1 MIDLRN
7 ISIRKSGQ
15 KLFDEFNFNIEAG
28 ENVLISGDNGSGK
41 TTLLEIIAGVIPVS
55 HGEVNYDFV
64 TGTNWE
70 ERYQQRKQAI
80 HYLSAEAALTRI
92 HQHDLFYQQRYYSLG
107 DDFVPSVKEFLGEKM
122 IEQVQKMKFPSSL
135 AIDHLLHLKL
145 TTLSNG
151 QQKRVMML
159 KNLAQQIPKVLV
171 LDYPFESLDRKSR
184 NDLIEFLEVLSTDHG
199 VQLIITDHDSELP
212 AVINRKVVLRNF
224 QIQEQSNFK
233 PTTRVPLQEVKSRN
247 DSLPP
252 VSPVVEFRKL
262 TIRYGDTTI
271 ISNLDW
277 TINKGER
284 WALAGKNGSG
294 KTTLFSLIYA
304 DHPLAYSQQV
314 FLFGKRRG
322 SGESIWDIKN
332 RISYVG
338 PEQMNFLDPKDKWLT
353 GRAYSLKGI
362 KTSND
367 EKLIPKAFGKL
378 IHFFEADLFIDRP
391 LRQLSSG
398 ELQLVFII
406 KSLLVPKELLLLD
419 EPFRFLDLNKKEKL
433 NQYLQ
438 LHLNNETTLVLITHD
453 EQDIKRWGSRIL
465 WF

>member
-1 MIDLRN
+1 MIELRK

-15 KLFDEFNFNIEAG
+15 KLFDDFSINIEQG
-28 ENVLISGDNGSGK
+28 DNILISGDNGSGK
-41 TTLLEIIAGVIPVS
+41 TTLLEIIAGVIPVTQ
-55 HGEVNYDFV
+55 GEVKYNFV
-64 TGTNWE
+64 SGTSWE

-107 DDFVPSVKEFLGEKM
+107 DEFVPNVKDFLGEDTVKQ
-122 IEQVQKMKFPSSL
+122 IQKIDFPSSL
-135 AIDHLLHLKL
+135 SIDHLLHLKL

-159 KNLAQQIPKVLV
+159 QNLAKQIPKVLL

-184 NDLIEFLEVLSTDHG
+184 NDLIDFLEVLSTQHG
-199 VQLIITDHDSELP
+199 VQLILTDHDSELP
-212 AVINRKVVLRNF
+212 AVINRKVVLKNF
-224 QIQEQSNFK
+224 KVQEQSSFK
-233 PTTRVPLQEVKSRN
+233 PKARVKLEEIKSRN

-304 DHPLAYSQQV
+304 DHPLAYSQRV

-322 SGESIWDIKN
+322 TGESIWDIKN

-338 PEQMNFLDPKDKWLT
+338 PEQMNFLDPKDKALS
-353 GRAYSLKGI
+353 GRVYCIKGI
-362 KTSND
+362 KNSD
-367 EKLIPKAFGKL
+367 EEKLVPEVFGKL
-378 IHFFEADLFIDRP
+378 IQFFEADGFINKP

-398 ELQLVFII
+398 QLQLVFIM

-419 EPFRFLDLNKKEKL
+419 EPFRFLDLNQKERL

-438 LHLNNETTLVLITHD
+438 LHLDQDTTLVLITHD
-453 EQDIKRWGSRIL
+453 EHDIKRWGSQIL
-465 WF
+465 RL

>member
-1 MIDLRN
+1 MIELRK

-15 KLFDEFNFNIEAG
+15 KLFNDFNFKIESDENI
-28 ENVLISGDNGSGK
+28 LISGDNGSGK
-41 TTLLEIIAGVIPVS
+41 TTLLEMIAGVIPVT
-55 HGEVNYDFV
+55 HGEVHYDFV
-64 TGTNWE
+64 TGTSWE
-70 ERYQQRKQAI
+70 ERYQQCKQAI

-92 HQHDLFYQQRYYSLG
+92 NQHDLFYQQRYYSLG
-107 DDFVPSVKEFLGEKM
+107 DEFVPMVEEFLGDEMVEK
-122 IEQVQKMKFPSSL
+122 IQRMKFPSSL
-135 AIDHLLHLKL
+135 AIDHLLKLKL

-159 KNLAQQIPKVLV
+159 QNLAKQIPKVLV

-184 NDLIEFLEVLSTDHG
+184 NDLIEFLEVLSIEHR
-199 VQLIITDHDSELP
+199 VQLILTDHDSELP
-212 AVINRKVVLRNF
+212 SVLNRKVVLDNF
-224 QIQEQSNFK
+224 QLHEQSNFK
-233 PTTRVPLQEVKSRN
+233 PTARLMLAEVKSRN

-252 VSPVVEFRKL
+252 DNPVVEFRKL

-271 ISNLDW
+271 INNLDW

-284 WALAGKNGSG
+284 WALVGKNGSG

-338 PEQMNFLDPKDKWLT
+338 PEQMNFLDPKDKALT
-353 GRAYSLKGI
+353 GRAYCLKGI
-362 KTSND
+362 KNPDEGNLTS
-367 EKLIPKAFGKL
+367 LIQ
-378 IHFFEADLFIDRP
+378 FFEAEEFIDKT

-398 ELQLVFII
+398 EVQLVFII

-419 EPFRFLDLNKKEKL
+419 EPFRFLDLNQKERL

-438 LHLNNETTLVLITHD
+438 LHLNEETTLVLITHD
-453 EQDIKRWGSRIL
+453 EHDMKRWGSQIL
-465 WF
+465 WL

>member
-1 MIDLRN
+1 MIKLRK

-15 KLFDEFNFNIEAG
+15 KLFTDFNFNIEAG
-28 ENVLISGDNGSGK
+28 ENILISGDNGSGK
-41 TTLLEIIAGVIPVS
+41 TTLLEVIAGVIPVT
-55 HGEVNYDFV
+55 HGEVHYDFV
-64 TGTNWE
+64 TGTSWE

-80 HYLSAEAALTRI
+80 HYLSAEAALTHI

-107 DDFVPSVKEFLGEKM
+107 DEFVPSVKEFLGEEM
-122 IEQVQKMKFPSSL
+122 IEQIHKMKFPSSL

-159 KNLAQQIPKVLV
+159 QNLAKQIPKVLL

-184 NDLIEFLEVLSTDHG
+184 NDLIEFLEVLSTQHG
-199 VQLIITDHDSELP
+199 VQLILTDHDSELP
-212 AVINRKVVLRNF
+212 AVLNRKVVLKNF
-224 QIQEQSNFK
+224 QIQEQGRFK
-233 PTTRVPLQEVKSRN
+233 PTTRVKLQEVKSRN

-252 VSPVVEFRKL
+252 VTPVVEFRKL

-338 PEQMNFLDPKDKWLT
+338 PEQMNFLDPKDKGLT
-353 GRAYSLKGI
+353 GRAYCIKGI
-362 KTSND
+362 KNHDEENITS
-367 EKLIPKAFGKL
+367 LIQ
-378 IHFFEADLFIDRP
+378 FFEAGLFIDKP

-398 ELQLVFII
+398 EVQLVFIM

-419 EPFRFLDLNKKEKL
+419 EPFRFLDLNQKEKL

-438 LHLNNETTLVLITHD
+438 LHLNEETTLVLITHD
-453 EQDIKRWGSRIL
+453 EHDIKRWGSQIL
-465 WF
+465 WL

>member
-1 MIDLRN
+1 MIELRK

-15 KLFDEFNFNIEAG
+15 KLFNDFNFKIESG
-28 ENVLISGDNGSGK
+28 ENILISGDNGSGK

-55 HGEVNYDFV
+55 HGEVNYAFV

-70 ERYQQRKQAI
+70 ELYQQRKQAI

-184 NDLIEFLEVLSTDHG
+184 NDLIEFLEVLSIEHR
-199 VQLIITDHDSELP
+199 VQLILTDHDSELP
-212 AVINRKVVLRNF
+212 SVLNRKVVLKKFRLH
-224 QIQEQSNFK
+224 EQSNFK
-233 PTTRVPLQEVKSRN
+233 PTARAKWQEVKSRN

-252 VSPVVEFRKL
+252 NNPVVEFRNL

-304 DHPLAYSQQV
+304 DHPLAYSQHV

-338 PEQMNFLDPKDKWLT
+338 PEQMNFLDPKDKALT
-353 GRAYSLKGI
+353 GRAYCLKGN
-362 KTSND
+362 KNPHEGNLTS
-367 EKLIPKAFGKL
+367 LIQ
-378 IHFFEADLFIDRP
+378 FFEAEEFIDKP

-398 ELQLVFII
+398 EVQLVFII

-419 EPFRFLDLNKKEKL
+419 EPFRFLDLNQKEKL

-438 LHLNNETTLVLITHD
+438 LHLNEETTLVLITHD
-453 EQDIKRWGSRIL
+453 EYDMKRWGSQIL
-465 WF
+465 WL

>member
-1 MIDLRN
+1 MIDLQK

-15 KLFDEFNFNIEAG
+15 KLFTDFSFNIETG
-28 ENVLISGDNGSGK
+28 ENILISGDHGSGK
-41 TTLLEIIAGVIPVS
+41 TTLLEIIAGVIPVMS
-55 HGEVNYDFV
+55 GEVHYDFV
-64 TGTNWE
+64 SGTSWE

-107 DDFVPSVKEFLGEKM
+107 DEFVPSVKEFLGEDT
-122 IEQVQKMKFPSSL
+122 IEKIQKMGFPSSL

-145 TTLSNG
+145 TALSNG

-159 KNLAQQIPKVLV
+159 QNLAKQIPKVLV
-171 LDYPFESLDRKSR
+171 LDYPFESLDRRSR
-184 NDLIEFLEVLSTDHG
+184 NDLIEFLEVLSIQHG

-212 AVINRKVVLRNF
+212 AVINRKVVLKNF
-224 QIQEQSNFK
+224 QVQEQFNFK
-233 PTTRVPLQEVKSRN
+233 PTARVKLEEVKSRN

-262 TIRYGDTTI
+262 TIQYGDTTI

-284 WALAGKNGSG
+284 WALAGRNGSG

-338 PEQMNFLDPKDKWLT
+338 PEQMNFLDPKDKGLT
-353 GRAYSLKGI
+353 GRVYCIKGI
-362 KTSND
+362 KNQD
-367 EKLIPKAFGKL
+367 EENLNRKAFGTL
-378 IHFFEADLFIDRP
+378 IRFFQADRFIDKP
-391 LRQLSSG
+391 LRHLSSG
-398 ELQLVFII
+398 EVQLVFIM

-419 EPFRFLDLNKKEKL
+419 EPFRFLDLNQKEKL

-438 LHLNNETTLVLITHD
+438 LHLNEETTLVLITHD
-453 EQDIKRWGSRIL
+453 EHDIKRWGSQIL
-465 WF
+465 WL

>member
-55 HGEVNYDFV
+55 HGEVNYAFV

-107 DDFVPSVKEFLGEKM
+107 DEFVPSVKDFLGDGM

-145 TTLSNG
+145 TALSNG

-184 NDLIEFLEVLSTDHG
+184 NDLIEFLEVLSAEHG
-199 VQLIITDHDSELP
+199 VQLILTDHDSELP
-212 AVINRKVVLRNF
+212 AVINRKVVLKNF
-224 QIQEQSNFK
+224 QLHEQSNFK
-233 PTTRVPLQEVKSRN
+233 PIIRATWQEVKSRT

-252 VSPVVEFRKL
+252 ACPVVEFRKL

-271 ISNLDW
+271 INNLDW

-338 PEQMNFLDPKDKWLT
+338 PEQMNFLDPKDKAVT
-353 GRAYSLKGI
+353 GRAYCGKGTKI
-362 KTSND
+362 FDS
-367 EKLIPKAFGKL
+367 EKLNDL

-453 EQDIKRWGSRIL
+453 EQDIKRWGSQIL
-465 WF
+465 WL

>member
-15 KLFDEFNFNIEAG
+15 KLFDEFNINIEAG

-55 HGEVNYDFV
+55 HGEVNYAFV

-271 ISNLDW
+271 INNLDW

-338 PEQMNFLDPKDKWLT
+338 PEQMNFLDPKDKAVT
-353 GRAYSLKGI
+353 GRAYCGKGTKI
-362 KTSND
+362 FDS
-367 EKLIPKAFGKL
+367 EKLNDL

-453 EQDIKRWGSRIL
+453 EQDIKRWGSQIL
-465 WF
+465 WL

>member
-15 KLFDEFNFNIEAG
+15 ILFNDFNFNIEAG
-28 ENVLISGDNGSGK
+28 ENVMIRGDNGSGK
-41 TTLLEIIAGVIPVS
+41 TTLLEIIAGVIPVTN
-55 HGEVNYDFV
+55 GEVHYDFV

-80 HYLSAEAALTRI
+80 HFLSAEAALTRI

-107 DDFVPSVKEFLGEKM
+107 DEFVPSVKEFLGDEM
-122 IEQVQKMKFPSSL
+122 VEQIQKMEFPSSL
-135 AIDHLLHLKL
+135 AINHLLHLKL
-145 TTLSNG
+145 TKLSNG
-151 QQKRVMML
+151 QQKRVRML
-159 KNLAQQIPKVLV
+159 QNLAKQIPKVLV

-184 NDLIEFLEVLSTDHG
+184 NDLIDFLEVLSTQHD
-199 VQLIITDHDSELP
+199 VQLILTDHDSELP
-212 AVINRKVVLRNF
+212 SVLNRKVVLKKF
-224 QIQEQSNFK
+224 QLHEQSNFN
-233 PTTRVPLQEVKSRN
+233 PTARLKLEEVKSRN

-252 VSPVVEFRKL
+252 TCPVVEFRKL

-271 ISNLDW
+271 INNLDW

-338 PEQMNFLDPKDKWLT
+338 PEQMNFIDPKDKALT
-353 GRAYSLKGI
+353 GRAYCTKGI
-362 KTSND
+362 KNPDKGNLVT
-367 EKLIPKAFGKL
+367 LIQ
-378 IHFFEADLFIDRP
+378 FFEADSFIDKP

-398 ELQLVFII
+398 EVQLVFII
-406 KSLLVPKELLLLD
+406 KSLLVPRELLLLD

-453 EQDIKRWGSRIL
+453 EHDMRRWGSQIL
-465 WF
+465 WL